1 MAKTWKKVARLY
13 FKGPKYQDHAL
24 DLSALKKLSH
34 FQKMVEETAKEL
46 WRTSNPDRER
56 LPAHFEENT
65 RLYLR
70 TIEEGSAVVP
80 LEVGYEEEQQSSFL
94 DDETTEVEKAID
106 MVYQVFEA
114 AEQKRPLP
122 DRFSK
127 NLIDDYL
134 NWCHE
139 ISEDDEIQIEPL
151 NKQKINITK
160 KSFEHLSSLA
170 GSSYEDQVVLKGEV
184 LEADVKQKRFQLWID
199 DKNKIQVNFS
209 DEQETE
215 VTTALKEHKT
225 LIMEVRGLGEFNPN
239 GKVKNIQKVESIKI
253 LPKDGEKFDETIEK
267 IGEIFDRLASKIPP
281 EKWDNL
287 PKDLNENLDHY
298 IYGIPKH

>member
-1 MAKTWKKVARLY
+1 M
-13 FKGPKYQDHAL
+13 
-24 DLSALKKLSH
+24 
-34 FQKMVEETAKEL
+34 
-46 WRTSNPDRER
+46 
-56 LPAHFEENT
+56 
-65 RLYLR
+65 
-70 TIEEGSAVVP
+70 
-80 LEVGYEEEQQSSFL
+80 
-94 DDETTEVEKAID
+94 
-106 MVYQVFEA
+106 
-114 AEQKRPLP
+114 
-122 DRFSK
+122 
-127 NLIDDYL
+127 
-134 NWCHE
+134 
-139 ISEDDEIQIEPL
+139 
-151 NKQKINITK
+151 
-160 KSFEHLSSLA
+160 
-170 GSSYEDQVVLKGEV
+170 
-184 LEADVKQKRFQLWID
+184 WID